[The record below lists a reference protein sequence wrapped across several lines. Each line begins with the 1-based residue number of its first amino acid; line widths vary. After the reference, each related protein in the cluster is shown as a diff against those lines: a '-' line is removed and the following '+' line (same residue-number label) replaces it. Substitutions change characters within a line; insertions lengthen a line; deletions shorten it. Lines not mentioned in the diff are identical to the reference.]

1 MNGLV
6 MLAWLATIAQVQT
19 STPLPNGAERLR
31 ALARDGPQTILV
43 QEVRDRPDDV
53 RPALRLLLAGASS
66 DIVDGSSLP
75 HIEAADR
82 LASAYA
88 VAWQDSF
95 LLRQVE
101 RFRSWSPAERRTKAS
116 ADSLRLAGND
126 ALGRSGA
133 SAALRLWRES
143 VRRAAS
149 IGDTAAMAAGL
160 GNVGRAFYDASEL
173 DSAAAYWQRSAD
185 LAQRVGDARTAGN
198 ALGNLASVRKDRG
211 ELREAES
218 LYARAGE
225 IRART
230 GDTRG
235 LAADENNRGLIAQTL
250 GDFAA
255 AQRAFETALEANRK
269 AGRAEVAAV
278 NLVNLANLAAIAGDD
293 ESADKR
299 YREALTLF
307 RGAED
312 RVGAAEVWHDI
323 GLLRTTRGDF
333 AGAIAALLTA
343 LRTYEITGP
352 PTQTASVRVDLAIA
366 RAATGDLQ
374 AAVREL
380 RRASTVVA
388 DGDDPQMLARIELT
402 RADLSVHFN
411 RAAEAEA
418 SYQRAQMLFRRARDD
433 AGEADAIQGRG
444 YVLLL
449 REDYTRAR
457 DVLQLALRAQG
468 SGSTPVRSRAWT
480 RLLLGYA
487 LRQSGD
493 SAGAR
498 RVVMTA
504 LDTLRAAG
512 DAAGEA
518 TALGALADLAV
529 RGRIG
534 LTADSLYR
542 VGLERLRSAPA
553 PNISWPLHAGLAAAL
568 RDRGALAEATVEMQA
583 ALSDIERVA
592 GSLPLE
598 QRRASYLADKWDV
611 YAELASLERTRGRID
626 AAFEASER
634 LRARQMLDL
643 LTRGRIAWRTAGG
656 GGGRDS
662 LLAREQDL
670 RLRISDLTRRLESDR
685 GSGALREP
693 SAGEAAAV
701 REALSRTQGAYAELL
716 AAVQEAEPEYAHLVS
731 GKVTTLREV
740 MRRLAPDDALLEYL
754 VMDSTT
760 LVFVA
765 RRDTAA
771 ILDLAV
777 GRQRL
782 ASLVDFS
789 RAALTRPARTDE
801 GPSARAPLERLYG
814 LLIEPIEAAGL
825 LRGAR
830 ALVMAA
836 HEDLH
841 YLPFAALRKPNA
853 ADPYLVQRYVLTT
866 VPSASVW
873 LRLHERTHPPQG
885 GGVLALAPRVD
896 ALPGTR
902 SEVASIA
909 RVFGRRARVL
919 VGPKATRQELERTA
933 STQEIIHF
941 ATYGVLNKHNP
952 LFSFVELAPGGVPNT
967 DGRLEVH
974 DVFGLDL
981 RARLVVLSACQ
992 TALGSGALAD
1002 VPSGDDWVGLVEAF
1016 LYAGAANV
1024 LATLW
1029 PVEDRATAGFMERFY
1044 TELVAGRSEAEAL
1057 ALTQRATLRN
1067 SATASPFYW
1076 AGFSLSGGR

>member
-1 MNGLV
+1 MTRLLMLV
-6 MLAWLATIAQVQT
+6 CLAAIAQAQA
-19 STPLPNGAERLR
+19 PPGAERLQ
-31 ALARDGPQTILV
+31 ALARDGPQTTLV

-53 RPALRLLLAGASS
+53 RPALRLLLARAATDSADSNSG
-66 DIVDGSSLP
+66 P
-75 HIEAADR
+75 HLAAADR
-82 LASAYA
+82 LAHAYA
-88 VAWQDSF
+88 VAWRDSF

-101 RFRSWSPAERRTKAS
+101 GFRSWSAADRRIKVS

-133 SAALRLWRES
+133 AAARRLWRES

-149 IGDTAAMAAGL
+149 IGDTAAVAAAL
-160 GNVGRAFYDASEL
+160 GNVGRAFYDDNEL

-198 ALGNLASVRKDRG
+198 ALGNLASVGKDRG
-211 ELREAES
+211 DLRAAES
-218 LYARAGE
+218 LYARASE

-235 LAADENNRGLIAQTL
+235 LAADENNRGLIAQSL
-250 GDFAA
+250 GDFSAA
-255 AQRAFETALEANRK
+255 KRAFETALEANRK
-269 AGRAEVAAV
+269 ASRPDVAAV
-278 NLVNLANLAAIAGDD
+278 NLVNLGNLAALAGDD
-293 ESADKR
+293 ESADAL
-299 YREALTLF
+299 YHEALSLF

-312 RVGAAEVWHDI
+312 LVGAAEVWHDI
-323 GLLRTTRGDF
+323 GLLRTARGDY
-333 AGAIAALLTA
+333 AGAIAALSTA

-352 PTQTASVRVDLAIA
+352 PTAVASVRIDLAVA
-366 RAATGDLQ
+366 RAAAGDLQ
-374 AAVREL
+374 SAVREL
-380 RRASTVVA
+380 RRAA
-388 DGDDPQMLARIELT
+388 AAAGDVPDLLARIELA
-402 RADLSVHFN
+402 RADLAVQFN
-411 RAAEAEA
+411 RAADADA
-418 SYQRAQMLFRRARDD
+418 SYQRAQTLFRRARDD
-433 AGEADAIQGRG
+433 AGEAEAIQGRG

-457 DVLQLALRAQG
+457 DVLQIALRAQG
-468 SGSTPVRSRAWT
+468 SASVRSRAWT

-493 SAGAR
+493 SGAAR
-498 RVVMTA
+498 RVVIAA
-504 LDTLRAAG
+504 LDTLRAAR

-529 RGRIG
+529 RGQVG
-534 LTADSLYR
+534 LTAESFYR
-542 VGLERLRSAPA
+542 RGLEVLRSAPA
-553 PNISWPLHAGLAAAL
+553 PNVSWPLHAGLAGAL
-568 RDRGALAEATVEMQA
+568 RDRGALSEATVELQA
-583 ALSDIERVA
+583 AISDIERVA
-592 GSLPLE
+592 GALPLE

-611 YAELASLERTRGRID
+611 YAQLASLERTRGRID

-643 LTRGRIAWRTAGG
+643 LARGRITWRTAG
-656 GGGRDS
+656 RDS
-662 LLAREQDL
+662 LRVREQDL
-670 RLRISDLTRRLESDR
+670 RLRISDLTRRLEGDQ
-685 GSGALREP
+685 GNGELREP

-701 REALSRTQGAYAELL
+701 REALGRTQSAYADLL
-716 AAVQEAEPEYAHLVS
+716 AAVQEAQPEYAHLVS
-731 GKVTTLREV
+731 GKVASLREV
-740 MRRLAPDDALLEYL
+740 TQRLAPDEAVIEYL

-777 GRQRL
+777 GRERL

-789 RAALTRPARTDE
+789 RAALTPATRGDARP
-801 GPSARAPLERLYG
+801 SSRAPLERLYR
-814 LLIEPIEAAGL
+814 LLIDPIEVAGL
-825 LRGAR
+825 LRGSR
-830 ALVMAA
+830 ALVIVA

-841 YLPFAALRKPNA
+841 YLPFAALRKPGA
-853 ADPYLVQRYVLTT
+853 ANPYLVQQYVLTT

-873 LRLHERTHPPQG
+873 LRLHERALPPQG
-885 GGVLALAPRVD
+885 GGVLALAPRAD
-896 ALPGTR
+896 ALPGTGT
-902 SEVASIA
+902 EVAAIA
-909 RVFGRRARVL
+909 RVFGPRARVL
-919 VGPKATRQELERTA
+919 VGPEATRQAVERAA
-933 STQEIIHF
+933 STHEIIHF

-952 LFSFVELAPGGVPNT
+952 LFSYVELAPQRNA

-981 RARLVVLSACQ
+981 HARLVVLSACQ

-1016 LYAGAANV
+1016 LFAGAANV

-1044 TELVAGRSEAEAL
+1044 TELAGGRSEAEAL
-1057 ALTQRATLRN
+1057 AVTQRAMLRN

-1076 AGFSLSGGR
+1076 AGFSLSGR